1 MQICNITFYQKPFR
15 VQFWDTSGPGTAL
28 PSTGTWTVYG
38 KLYAIVFSFNL
49 FQLIKHGQVSG
60 LISKSNICSARLQ
73 SADSC
78 WWTSIIKLWWNVHG
92 ILRRLAWLYRY
103 FDCKIPVDTPKK
115 LLIWNF
121 HSIRR
126 LSKMLVKPSCWPSWT
141 PWLSYLFSEFNQATE
156 HICLKYWLDIDGN
169 NQQFWEVCFIISF
182 VLKRNIIN
190 LNLLVSIARMV
201 RSWNLLQVL
210 FYPPPK
216 IEFLKPSWL
225 GTLAL
230 SGSHAFPKVRQ
241 RAQRYVNSWL

>member
-1 MQICNITFYQKPFR
+1 M
-15 VQFWDTSGPGTAL
+15 
-28 PSTGTWTVYG
+28 
-38 KLYAIVFSFNL
+38 
-49 FQLIKHGQVSG
+49 QVSG
-60 LISKSNICSARLQ
+60 LISKSNICSAGLR

-169 NQQFWEVCFIISF
+169 NQQFWEVRFIISF
-182 VLKRNIIN
+182 VLKIN
-190 LNLLVSIARMV
+190 VIDLLISIARMV

-210 FYPPPK
+210 FYPPSK